1 MVLALACAT
10 GRVRFNAPGP
20 SVADT
25 RFAGEMALRG
35 GHEAR
40 SLLMA
45 GQYET
50 YASIAFQ
57 GFHQRD
63 VLFAGNAINDVYA
76 FVDQAFDEQVCDI
89 AHMFVVGGLRS
100 MFRSVFDSDFNGVL
114 LVHEVTY

>member
-1 MVLALACAT
+1 
-10 GRVRFNAPGP
+10 
-20 SVADT
+20 
-25 RFAGEMALRG
+25 MALRG

-89 AHMFVVGGLRS
+89 AHMFVAGGLRS
-100 MFRSVFDSDFNGVL
+100 MFRSVFGSDFNGVL

>member
-1 MVLALACAT
+1 MCADGDHRNGT
-10 GRVRFNAPGP
+10 GVGLRHRQGEIQCARSERGQ
-20 SVADT
+20 ADA

-89 AHMFVVGGLRS
+89 AHMFVAGEYVPKR
-100 MFRSVFDSDFNGVL
+100 FR
-114 LVHEVTY
+114 